1 MKQAIAGGGSY
12 LILRFVFGL
21 DWWVAVPISMAIA
34 VAVYFLLVAGK
45 N

>member
-21 DWWVAVPISMAIA
+21 DWWVAFPLSMVIA
-34 VAVYFLLVAGK
+34 GAVYFLLVAGK